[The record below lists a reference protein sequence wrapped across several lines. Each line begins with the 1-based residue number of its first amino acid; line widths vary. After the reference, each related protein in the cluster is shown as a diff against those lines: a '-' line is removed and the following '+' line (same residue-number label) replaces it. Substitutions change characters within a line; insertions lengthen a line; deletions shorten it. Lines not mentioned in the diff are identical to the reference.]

1 MGNPKTTNIITIRSI
16 LINCIINIFYLASE
30 YGGSIKSDIIPLITQ
45 RFNNSLKFDPSFPK
59 MAYAIRDPV
68 AHGLFQVNKS
78 RGFCD
83 K

>member
-1 MGNPKTTNIITIRSI
+1 MYLDLDRNLNKQKIQRILVFCFSI
-16 LINCIINIFYLASE
+16 LAEE
-30 YGGSIKSDIIPLITQ
+30 YGGLINSDMIQCITH

-83 K
+83 R